1 MVAEIIKEAEQKM
14 KSSIDH
20 LLHELGKLR
29 TGQASVA
36 LLDDL
41 MVDYYMHQEL
51 LFHLIKKRYLK
62 EDGDKFAPMLFQ
74 KKF

>member
-1 MVAEIIKEAEQKM
+1 MVTEIIQEAEQKM

-20 LLHELGKLR
+20 LFHELGKLR

-41 MVDYYMHQEL
+41 MVDY
-51 LFHLIKKRYLK
+51 
-62 EDGDKFAPMLFQ
+62 
-74 KKF
+74 